1 MILRLHTRF
10 HLLPPTDPARRALL
24 ATGLDSARSTR
35 TDQLAAF
42 LASACG
48 DTTVALVHYGSHAQQ
63 SDARPESAHDFFVIV
78 DRYRDA
84 YRSLA
89 LLGVA
94 RFRPRVATL
103 LNHILAPNVIR
114 VTVPGV
120 TPALDAKCAVYSW
133 SDFRLAASVR
143 AKDHFALGRLFQHL
157 QLAWARDQD
166 TRDRVIDV
174 LVGARIATFAWG
186 QSYMPRQFDVDAY
199 CRTLLETSFAAEVRP
214 EGSERV
220 DMLLAAQRET
230 LIPVYSEL
238 LDQFVQQRIL
248 ARNGKVYT
256 MVAHVGKWAKFRAA
270 MYFRRSKIRA
280 TARWFKYVA
289 LYDDWLE
296 YILKKISRRG
306 GVSVEL
312 TERERRWPLIFLWP
326 KAIRYLR
333 SRPQRRS

>member
-1 MILRLHTRF
+1 
-10 HLLPPTDPARRALL
+10 
-24 ATGLDSARSTR
+24 
-35 TDQLAAF
+35 
-42 LASACG
+42 
-48 DTTVALVHYGSHAQQ
+48 VHYGSHAQQ

-89 LLGVA
+89 VRGVA
-94 RFRPRVATL
+94 RFRPRVASL

-120 TPALDAKCAVYSW
+120 TPALEAKCAVYSW

-143 AKDHFALGRLFQHL
+143 AKDHFALGRLFQHV
-157 QLAWARDQD
+157 QLAWTRDQE
-166 TRDRVIDV
+166 TRDSTVDV

-186 QSYMPRQFDVDAY
+186 RSYLPRQFDVDAY
-199 CRTLLETSFAAEVRP
+199 CRTLLETSFAAEIRP

-248 ARNGKVYT
+248 ARDGKVYT
-256 MVAHVGKWAKFRAA
+256 MVAPVGKWAKFRAA
-270 MYFRRSKIRA
+270 MYFRRSEVRA
-280 TARWFKYVA
+280 TARWFKYIA
-289 LYDDWLE
+289 LYDEWLE
-296 YILKKISRRG
+296 YILKKISRRS